1 MIDTPGRGRVCLPGR
16 VILALALWVLPA
28 PLFAAR
34 IHLGDAS
41 GSTPAPVE
49 GSDLVVSF
57 NPTVAVRTQAGETS
71 LSLLLRLAQG
81 INEAGQ
87 GVYTAEATLPT
98 LLEIRRTTGG
108 DIDDLRFRE
117 NDPGIQ
123 SVLLSLLRPKLAAW
137 IGMVQ
142 QTPSAGVLVLTLND
156 QAIAVE
162 TAGKGSA
169 DAVNLALVQ
178 SIQEAGFDV
187 AFFPPFIV
195 VLRHSGSAEGLTRV
209 GWRSTDP
216 GITSSDMA
224 LLPEVW
230 LGASDGAAPSNGQ
243 TSPRDPKRRLQP

>member
-1 MIDTPGRGRVCLPGR
+1 LPGGV
-16 VILALALWVLPA
+16 VILGLVLWVLPA
-28 PLFAAR
+28 PLFAGR
-34 IHLGDAS
+34 VQLGDGS

-49 GSDLVVSF
+49 GSDLEVRF
-57 NPTVAVRTQAGETS
+57 NPTVTVRTQAGETV

-98 LLEIRRTTGG
+98 LLDIRRTTGG

-117 NDPGIQ
+117 NDSGIQ

-142 QTPSAGVLVLTLND
+142 QRPSAGVVVLTLNNE
-156 QAIAVE
+156 AIAVQ
-162 TAGKGSA
+162 TASKGST
-169 DAVNLALVQ
+169 DAVNLALVRA
-178 SIQEAGFDV
+178 IQEAGFDV
-187 AFFPPFIV
+187 AFIPPFIV

-216 GITSSDMA
+216 GITLSDLA
-224 LLPEVW
+224 LLPEAG
-230 LGASDGAAPSNGQ
+230 LGASDGAAPPSGS
-243 TSPRDPKRRLQP
+243 TSPTDPKVRLKP